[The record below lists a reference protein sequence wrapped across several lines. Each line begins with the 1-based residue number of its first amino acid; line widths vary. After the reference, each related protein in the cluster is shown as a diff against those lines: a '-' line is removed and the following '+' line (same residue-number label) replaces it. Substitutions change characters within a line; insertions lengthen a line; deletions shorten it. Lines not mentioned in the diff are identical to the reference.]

1 MKIRKIVPL
10 LVAAAAAGFLSG
22 CATHTAN
29 GKNHTVVLGGLI
41 ESREGAYEAEP
52 VSTAPINGE
61 KPLPGAK
68 MNGNKISILWGL
80 VSYRDQ

>member
-1 MKIRKIVPL
+1 MKFSKIVPF
-10 LVAAAAAGFLSG
+10 LVAATAAGFLSG

-29 GKNHTVVLGGLI
+29 GKSHTVLLGGLV
-41 ESREGAYEAEP
+41 ETQDGAYEAEP
-52 VSTAPINGE
+52 ISTLPLNTE

-68 MNGNKISILWGL
+68 MNGNKVSILWGL

>member
-1 MKIRKIVPL
+1 MKIRQIVPL
-10 LVAAAAAGFLSG
+10 VVVAAAAGFLSG

-41 ESREGAYEAEP
+41 ESHEGAYEAESVNTIP
-52 VSTAPINGE
+52 VNTE

-68 MNGNKISILWGL
+68 MNGNKVSILWGL